1 MATVKKLFTLDE
13 SIARELEVVAKSL
26 GTTQKEIVER
36 ALDYY
41 FDFTD
46 AIVADKILEEIE
58 SGKEETIPWD
68 EAKRLLDLED

>member
-1 MATVKKLFTLDE
+1 MATVKKLITLDE

>member
-1 MATVKKLFTLDE
+1 MATVKKLITLDE
-13 SIARELEVVAKSL
+13 GIARELEVVAKSL

>member
-1 MATVKKLFTLDE
+1 MATVKKLITLDE

-46 AIVADKILEEIE
+46 AVVADKILEEIE